1 LKRFLIGLLLF
12 SAAAWAQNAVPAGTV
27 LPVEMSASLDSG
39 KSKPGRVVTA
49 RIMQDVPLPAG
60 RIPAGA
66 RIIGHIVN
74 VAPAK
79 NGSGME
85 ISLQFDTLRFSHRSI
100 PITTHLRAWA
110 SMAEV
115 EDAQIPSTGTDRG
128 TPWAWMTTNQIG
140 GEAVYGQD
148 GPVTN
153 GSRFVG
159 HAAPGGVLVHLSAKR
174 GSMCRGEV
182 GGNDRPQAL
191 WLFSSDACG
200 LYGFPGLEI
209 THAGRTDPVGQI
221 RIASKEGTLHIQGGS
236 GLLLRVTSNR

>member
-1 LKRFLIGLLLF
+1 MKFFLISLLVF
-12 SAAAWAQNAVPAGTV
+12 SAAAWAQNAIPAGTV
-27 LPVEMSASLDSG
+27 LPAELSASLDSG
-39 KSKPGRVVTA
+39 KSKPGQVIAA

-66 RIIGHIVN
+66 RIVGHIVN

-85 ISLQFDTLRFSHRSI
+85 ISLQFDALRSFHRSI
-100 PITTHLRAWA
+100 PITTNLRAWA
-110 SMAEV
+110 SMTEV

-140 GEAVYGQD
+140 GEVVYGQG
-148 GPVTN
+148 GPVTH
-153 GSRFVG
+153 GSSFVG
-159 HAAPGGVLVHLSAKR
+159 RAAPGGVLVHISAQP
-174 GSMCRGEV
+174 GSICRGEV

-209 THAGRTDPVGQI
+209 THAGWTDPVGQI
-221 RIASKEGTLHIQGGS
+221 RIASKQGRLHIQGGS
-236 GLLLRVTSNR
+236 GLLLRVNAQ

>member
-1 LKRFLIGLLLF
+1 MKFFLISLLVF
-12 SAAAWAQNAVPAGTV
+12 SAAAWAQNAIPVGTV
-27 LPVEMSASLDSG
+27 LPAELTASLDSG
-39 KSKPGRVVTA
+39 KSKPGQVITA

-66 RIIGHIVN
+66 RIVGHIVN
-74 VAPAK
+74 VVPAK

-100 PITTHLRAWA
+100 PITTNLRALA
-110 SMAEV
+110 SMTEV
-115 EDAQIPSTGTDRG
+115 EDAQVPSTGTDRG

-140 GEAVYGQD
+140 GEVVYGQG

-153 GSRFVG
+153 GSSFVG
-159 HAAPGGVLVHLSAKR
+159 RAAPGGVLVHLSAKP

-182 GGNDRPQAL
+182 GDDDRPQAL

-209 THAGRTDPVGQI
+209 IHAGRTDPVGQI
-221 RIASKEGTLHIQGGS
+221 RIASKEGRLHIQAGS
-236 GLLLRVTSNR
+236 GLLLRVVAQ